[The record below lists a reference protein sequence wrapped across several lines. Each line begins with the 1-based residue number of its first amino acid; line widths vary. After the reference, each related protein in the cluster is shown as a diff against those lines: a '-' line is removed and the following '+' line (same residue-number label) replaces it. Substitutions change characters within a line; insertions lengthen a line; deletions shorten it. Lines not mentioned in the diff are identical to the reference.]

1 MASYLDKTGVQYL
14 WKKIKEYI
22 DSHSSGGGVSNTLNI
37 GQNFSGYTDGEG
49 YITLCIPHAVQWY
62 EANGKPSNVVVSG
75 GGNLNLIYDGQ
86 TSKGS
91 YTVVPVNIDTS
102 ESIAI
107 QISQGYLRIKPNWTT
122 GGSSSWKRYLISGY
136 TTKNIILTVN

>member
-22 DSHSSGGGVSNTLNI
+22 DSHSSGGVSNTLNI
-37 GQNFSGYTDGEG
+37 GENFSGYTDGEG
-49 YITLCIPHAVQWY
+49 YITLCIPHVVQWY
-62 EANGKPSNVVVSG
+62 EANGKPSKVVVSG
-75 GGNLNLIYDGQ
+75 GGNFNLIYDGQ

-102 ESIAI
+102 HSIAT